1 MARAPTPPPAKN
13 TTRFGPNDRA
23 VTRAYAP
30 GENASPPAVSHPESS
45 GLLREGDAARGE
57 YNAESRRAASDMANR
72 IAELERSEGASGQ
85 IGRDASSGH
94 GISDYLQT
102 D

>member
-1 MARAPTPPPAKN
+1 MARAPTPPIARN
-13 TTRFGPNDRA
+13 TVRVGPNDRGA
-23 VTRAYAP
+23 TRTYRP
-30 GENASPPAVSHPESS
+30 GENASPAAVSHAESS

-72 IAELERSEGASGQ
+72 IADLGRSEGASGQ
-85 IGRDASSGH
+85 VGRDAASGH
-94 GISDYLQT
+94 GVSDYLTT

>member
-1 MARAPTPPPAKN
+1 MSKN
-13 TTRFGPNDRA
+13 TTRVGANNPG
-23 VTRAYAP
+23 VTRAYRP
-30 GENASPPAVSHPESS
+30 GQNASAADVSHAESS

-94 GISDYLQT
+94 GVSDYLQT

>member
-1 MARAPTPPPAKN
+1 MARAPTPTPAKN
-13 TTRFGPNDRA
+13 TVRVGPKDQG
-23 VTRAYAP
+23 VTRVQRP
-30 GENASPPAVSHPESS
+30 GQNSSIPSVSSPEPSVRAD
-45 GLLREGDAARGE
+45 GDAACGE